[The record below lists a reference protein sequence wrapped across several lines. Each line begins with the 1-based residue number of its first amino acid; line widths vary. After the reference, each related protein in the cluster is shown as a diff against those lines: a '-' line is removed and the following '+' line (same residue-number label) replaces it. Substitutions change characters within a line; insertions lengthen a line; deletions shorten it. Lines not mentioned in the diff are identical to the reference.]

1 MPNTDLPESLA
12 SKTVEVKGSRLH
24 YLEAGAG
31 DPILFLHGNPTSS
44 YLWRNVIP
52 HVEDRGRCIAVDLIG
67 MGRSGKPDIAYHL
80 VDHIAYIDAFIDALG
95 LSNLTLV
102 MHDWGVAIGLYYAKR
117 FPEQVKAL
125 AFMEG
130 HLRPIDS
137 WENFDEGSRA
147 MFKDLRTDGIGKRM
161 VIEDNF
167 FIEVILPAGTQRRL
181 SEDEMNAYRSPYL
194 EPRSRTPL
202 WRWPNEI
209 PIEGTPADV
218 VEIVDGNWRYLA
230 ATDLPKLLLYAQPG
244 AIIGAEAVARCKATF
259 SNLTA
264 TDIGEGLH
272 FLHEDRPAE
281 IGVSLA
287 RWLEAHT

>member
-1 MPNTDLPESLA
+1 
-12 SKTVEVKGSRLH
+12 
-24 YLEAGAG
+24 
-31 DPILFLHGNPTSS
+31 
-44 YLWRNVIP
+44 
-52 HVEDRGRCIAVDLIG
+52 
-67 MGRSGKPDIAYHL
+67 MGRSGKPDIAYRL
-80 VDHIAYIDAFIDALG
+80 GDHVAYIDAFIDALG

-102 MHDWGVAIGLYYAKR
+102 LHDWGVAIGLHYAKR

-147 MFKDLRTDGIGKRM
+147 MFKDLRTEGVGQRM

-181 SEDEMNAYRSPYL
+181 SEDEMNAYRAPYL

-259 SNLTA
+259 SNLTT

-272 FLHEDRPAE
+272 FLPEDRPEE
-281 IGVSLA
+281 IGVALA